1 MMERKPRVA
10 RASEYGFATICANAG
25 VHPQKVSE
33 DETGWDY
40 LVEFPPDPDFSPAGA
55 QPPGVSAYS
64 QIKSTTG
71 RTVSTSI
78 TLSNARRMAQ
88 QSHPWFIVL
97 FHRLPSGETR
107 IYAKHFWID
116 LITESLKAIR
126 KADLAAEKLHKKALT
141 ISFDDSDD
149 HTDDLLQWMEE
160 TIATIDDYHGQKTSV
175 YESVGYENGQ
185 ASVKFSFQS
194 EKSDAVAKAF
204 LGIGTVQIQDFE
216 MVPHRF
222 GLPDP
227 RGQLLAGTAT
237 LTASPSTWY
246 NCRIKV
252 RAKNEDNPIVMPGKA
267 AFTSFP
273 RGYARFTSEYMD
285 LVWSTS
291 DNGVTFNSK
300 ISIHER
306 RSLIALVTHVRL
318 LSLFTTT
325 DTDIQIWVGG
335 RRVYGGRARK
345 AEDGRWHQLYLLL
358 AFLHSLSPDELEL
371 SIEDVVAAAPE
382 LARLRE
388 IVAVKGV
395 TCTLEFT
402 DIERV
407 PVGAER
413 LLYAA
418 QVTVGSVT
426 FFAIVERP
434 VIVEDA
440 TGLQRRFE
448 LGDPRIIESYAS
460 TGDGLGQQMQ
470 ADFERQI
477 NQSHLTLG
485 IADIRP
491 ALEGREIRIYGSP
504 GFDRLDERT
513 N

>member
-1 MMERKPRVA
+1 MSRRPRVDK
-10 RASEYGFATICANAG
+10 ASEYAFATICANAG
-25 VHPQKVSE
+25 VHPQQVSE

-40 LVEFPPDPDFSPAGA
+40 LVEFPPDPDFTPADA
-55 QPPGVSAYS
+55 QPAALSAYS

-71 RTVSTSI
+71 RIVRTSI

-88 QSHPWFIVL
+88 QSHPWFVVL

-116 LITESLKAIR
+116 LITESLRAVR
-126 KADLAAEKLHKKALT
+126 KADLAGEKLHKKTLT
-141 ISFDDSDD
+141 ISFDENDD
-149 HTDDLLQWMEE
+149 HTDDLMPWMEK
-160 TIATIDDYHGQKTSV
+160 TIAEVGDYRGQKTSA
-175 YESVGYENGQ
+175 YKSVGYEGGQ

-194 EKSDAVAKAF
+194 ENADAVAKAF
-204 LGIGTVQIQDFE
+204 LGIGSVQIQDFE

-237 LTASPSTWY
+237 ITASPSTWY
-246 NCRIKV
+246 SCRIKV
-252 RAKNEDNPIVMPGKA
+252 RAKNEDSQIVMPGKA

-273 RGYARFTSEYMD
+273 RGYARFTSEYVD

-300 ISIHER
+300 ISIDQR
-306 RSLIALVTHVRL
+306 RSLIALLTHVRL

-345 AEDGRWHQLYLLL
+345 AADGRWHQLHALLT
-358 AFLHSLSPDELEL
+358 FLSSLSEDDLEL
-371 SIEDVVAAAPE
+371 SIADVVAAAAE

-395 TCTLEFT
+395 TCSLEFT
-402 DIERV
+402 DVERV
-407 PVGAER
+407 PAGAER

-418 QVTVGSVT
+418 QVAVGTVT
-426 FFAIVERP
+426 FFAIVERR
-434 VIVEDA
+434 VISEDA

-448 LGDPRIIESYAS
+448 LGDPRIVESYAG
-460 TGDGLGQQMQ
+460 TGEGLDQQMQ
-470 ADFERQI
+470 ADFEREI

-485 IADIRP
+485 VADIRP

-504 GFDRLDERT
+504 GFDRSNET
-513 N
+513 AS